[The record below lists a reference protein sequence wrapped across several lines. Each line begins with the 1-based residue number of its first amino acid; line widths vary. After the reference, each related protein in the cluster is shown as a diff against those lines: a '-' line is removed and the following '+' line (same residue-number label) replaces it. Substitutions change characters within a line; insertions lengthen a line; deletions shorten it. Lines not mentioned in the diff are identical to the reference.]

1 MKQCDKFS
9 SLPYELI
16 CIIFEY
22 DSTYHSYF
30 RSNDFKKSIE
40 GGYYTLNPVKT
51 RIETKINKLFA
62 ALKSSKQYWEN
73 EYLLMDHGLWM
84 FDENHQYEWQNNSDI
99 FNIHWVPMEDGLG
112 FKLLPIDKKYESL
125 DHKDT
130 IIDGF
135 ASIDDLYNI
144 RILISTFA

>member
-1 MKQCDKFS
+1 MMQCDKFS
-9 SLPYELI
+9 SLPIDLI
-16 CIIFEY
+16 RIIFEY

-30 RSNDFKKSIE
+30 RSNDFKKSIK

-51 RIETKINKLFA
+51 RIETKVNKLFA

-125 DHKDT
+125 DHTDT